1 MRILVSSIIVS
12 LSSSAWAEPTRELS
26 ISGPTEVLPGD
37 PETASVDAQGRIT
50 MGPQAVELARTGER
64 PIVAL
69 VAAGGGTIFA
79 GTAGG
84 GLIEINSAGK
94 TKQHLPDE
102 KLVVSALLF
111 ERGTLYAA
119 TSPDGKI
126 VALREGKVSPFF
138 DPAGKYV
145 WAMVPNGKGGL
156 YVATGQPGRV
166 IDVMSGGKS
175 EVLLDP
181 GETHVRALIAHPKLG
196 LIAGG
201 GQKGVVYRLE
211 GKKSHALYD
220 SGMEETTAFAIDPAS
235 GDLYAA
241 FVSESKPGTLEP
253 DKWIGPVKG
262 DVPAEEDAPIK
273 GSEVVRIKPSGAVDL
288 IWSSKTEGALG
299 LAFDQK
305 TSRVYI
311 ATAAGKKG
319 RGRIYAFDPK
329 NRDRLLLIARLEP
342 PMATTL
348 MNAPAQGALIAGTAP
363 SGRVVRIGPGVRQR
377 SAWVSSEQDLR
388 RISTIGRIWFD
399 ADVPPGAKVQISLR
413 SGNTKE
419 RDDTWSEWSAA
430 VTSPEGGAIEV
441 PRGRY
446 VQIRA
451 ELAASP
457 KGEAPLV
464 KSLHASVVRLNE
476 PPEVRE
482 VFLLRRGVYMS
493 AMPAEE
499 EKEKTVTLNASV
511 MRDLRQP
518 FETNEERVR
527 VRQGVRPGM
536 MTVAW
541 GASDPN
547 DDQLLYRVEIRS
559 VDRAEPF
566 TIVADD
572 VKHEFYS
579 FDSRAHPDGKYQ
591 FRITASDR
599 PSNPPK
605 EALIDRNLSEP
616 FFIDNA
622 PPKIAGLKAVSAQ
635 RGRVRI
641 EAQAEDDVSA
651 LGAAEFSVSG
661 GPWLMLPASDGLID
675 ARSEKLSADLQ
686 GNDGVGSPK
695 IEKGRQTVLI
705 RVEDE
710 AGNSAT
716 ASTFLDVR

>member
-1 MRILVSSIIVS
+1 VI
-12 LSSSAWAEPTRELS
+12 
-26 ISGPTEVLPGD
+26 EV
-37 PETASVDAQGRIT
+37 AK
-50 MGPQAVELARTGER
+50 
-64 PIVAL
+64 
-69 VAAGGGTIFA
+69 GGG
-79 GTAGG
+79 
-84 GLIEINSAGK
+84 
-94 TKQHLPDE
+94 
-102 KLVVSALLF
+102 
-111 ERGTLYAA
+111 
-119 TSPDGKI
+119 
-126 VALREGKVSPFF
+126 
-138 DPAGKYV
+138 
-145 WAMVPNGKGGL
+145 
-156 YVATGQPGRV
+156 
-166 IDVMSGGKS
+166 S

-181 GETHVRALIAHPKLG
+181 KETHVRALIQHPKLG

-220 SGMEETTAFAIDPAS
+220 SGMEETTAFAIDRES

-262 DVPAEEDAPIK
+262 DAPADEDSPIK
-273 GSEVVRIKPSGAVDL
+273 GSEVVRIKTSGAVDL

-299 LAFDQK
+299 LAFDAK
-305 TSRVYI
+305 TNRVYI
-311 ATAAGKKG
+311 ATAASKKG
-319 RGRIYAFDPK
+319 RGRIYAVDPK

-348 MNAPAQGALIAGTAP
+348 MNATAQGALIAGTAP
-363 SGRVVRIGPGVRQR
+363 AGRIIRIGPGVRQ
-377 SAWVSSEQDLR
+377 SSTWVSSEQDLR

-399 ADVPPGAKVQISLR
+399 ADVPAGAKVQISLR
-413 SGNTKE
+413 TGNTKE
-419 RDDTWSEWSAA
+419 HDDTWSRWSAA
-430 VTSPEGGAIEV
+430 VNTPEGGPIEV

-451 ELAASP
+451 ELTASS

-464 KSLHASVVRLNE
+464 KSLHASVVRMNE

-511 MRDLRQP
+511 IRDLRQP

-536 MTVAW
+536 MTVSW

-547 DDQLLYRVEIRS
+547 SDQLLFRVEIRS
-559 VDRAEPF
+559 VDREAPF
-566 TIVADD
+566 TTVADD
-572 VKHEFYS
+572 VRHEFFS
-579 FDSRAHPDGKYQ
+579 FDSRTYPDGKYQ
-591 FRITASDR
+591 FRITATDR
-599 PSNPPK
+599 PSNPPE

-616 FFIDNA
+616 FVIDNA
-622 PPKIAGLKAVSAQ
+622 PPKIAELKAVSAQ
-635 RGRVRI
+635 RGKVRI
-641 EAQAEDDVSA
+641 EAHANDDVSP
-651 LGAAEFSVSG
+651 LGVAEFSVSG
-661 GPWLMLPASDGLID
+661 GPWLMLPAADGLID
-675 ARSEKLSADLQ
+675 ARTEKLTADLQ
-686 GNDGVGSPK
+686 GNDAPGSPK